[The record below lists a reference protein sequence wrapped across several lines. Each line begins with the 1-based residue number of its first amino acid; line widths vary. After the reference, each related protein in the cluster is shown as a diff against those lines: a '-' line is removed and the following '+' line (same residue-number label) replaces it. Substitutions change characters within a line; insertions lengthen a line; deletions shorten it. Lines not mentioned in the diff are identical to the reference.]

1 MKYIFITG
9 GVVSSV
15 GKGITTASLGR
26 LLIDRGFK
34 VMALKIDPYI
44 NVDAGTMNPFQHG
57 EVFVTEDGAETDLDL
72 GHYERFLGLN
82 LSHQSNLTSGIV
94 YRSVIEKERRGDYLG
109 QTVQLIPHITDEI
122 KNSIYQL
129 GDDSGADVLLT
140 EIGGTIGDFETPPF
154 VEAIKQ
160 IGIEIGDENALYI
173 HVSLVIYLGPWG
185 ESKSKA
191 TQHSVRALL
200 GLGVEPDIL
209 ICRTK
214 YALTDAMLKKISSRC
229 GIPLESVIEAPD
241 TKNIYEIPLNL
252 EKRGLADIA
261 LKKLNMVNNGPFK
274 DSKWA
279 QMVKRLKS
287 PKEEVNIAIVGK
299 YVMHGDAYISVKEAL
314 KHAGIANETVVNIK
328 WVDSEKIEEMDD
340 LSEQFEDISGIVV
353 PGGFG
358 DRGIEGKITAIKYL
372 RERKIPFLGLCLGLH
387 CMVIEFARNIA
398 GFENANSSEFD
409 SDTPHPVI
417 DLLPEQKKEK
427 ELGGTMRLGSQPCEL
442 KPDTLAYQAYKQDI
456 IWERHRHRY
465 EFNDKYRKILTEKG
479 LRIGG
484 VSQDRGLVEIVE
496 LQDHP
501 WMLATQFHPEFKS
514 RPLEPH
520 PLFLDFI
527 KASLEYKK
535 GQRGTTRET

>member
-26 LLIDRGFK
+26 LLINRGLK

-57 EVFVTEDGAETDLDL
+57 EVFVTNDGAETDLDL
-72 GHYERFLGLN
+72 GHYERFLGIDLN
-82 LSHQSNLTSGIV
+82 RNSNLTSGIV

-122 KNSIYQL
+122 KNRIYQL
-129 GDDSGADVLLT
+129 GKESGADVLLT
-140 EIGGTIGDFETPPF
+140 EIGGTIGDFEMPPF

-160 IGIEIGDENALYI
+160 IGIEVGEENALYI
-173 HVSLVIYLGPWG
+173 HVSLVISLGPWG

-191 TQHSVRALL
+191 TQHSVRELL
-200 GLGVEPDIL
+200 GLGIEPDIL
-209 ICRTK
+209 ICRAKHT
-214 YALTDAMLKKISSRC
+214 LSDPMLKKISSRC
-229 GIPLESVIEAPD
+229 GVSLESVIEATD

-252 EKRGLADIA
+252 EKQELADIA
-261 LKKLNMVNNGPFK
+261 LKKLNMGNRGQPNN
-274 DSKWA
+274 SEWV
-279 QMVKRLKS
+279 QMVEKMKGTNE
-287 PKEEVNIAIVGK
+287 KVNIAIVGK
-299 YVMHGDAYISVKEAL
+299 YVRHGDAYISVKEAL
-314 KHAGIANETVVNIK
+314 KHAGIANNTAVNIK
-328 WVDSEKIEEMDD
+328 WVDSEKTEEKDD
-340 LSEQFEDISGIVV
+340 LAEQFEDISGIVV

-387 CMVIEFARNIA
+387 CMVIEFARNVA
-398 GFENANSSEFD
+398 GLENANSSEFAP
-409 SDTPHPVI
+409 DTPYPVI
-417 DLLPEQKKEK
+417 DLLPEQKQE
-427 ELGGTMRLGSQPCEL
+427 EEMGGTMRLGSQPCKL
-442 KPDTLAYQAYKQDI
+442 IPDTLAYQSYKQEVVC
-456 IWERHRHRY
+456 ERHRHRY
-465 EFNDKYRKILTEKG
+465 EFNDEYRELLTEKG

-484 VSQDRGLVEIVE
+484 VSQDKGLVEILE
-496 LQDHP
+496 IQDHP

-520 PLFLDFI
+520 PLFSDFI
-527 KASLEYKK
+527 KASLKYRAEK
-535 GQRGTTRET
+535 

>member
-1 MKYIFITG
+1 MKYVFITG

-57 EVFVTEDGAETDLDL
+57 EVFVTNDGAETDLDL
-72 GHYERFLGLN
+72 GHYERFLGID
-82 LSHQSNLTSGIV
+82 LSQQSNLTSGMV

-129 GDDSGADVLLT
+129 GEDSGADVLLT

-160 IGIEIGDENALYI
+160 IGIEVGKENALFI
-173 HVSLVIYLGPWG
+173 HVSLIIYLGPWG

-200 GLGVEPDIL
+200 GLGINPDIL

-214 YALTDAMLKKISSRC
+214 RALSSGMLNKISSRC
-229 GIPLESVIEAPD
+229 GVPLDSVIEARD
-241 TKNIYEIPLNL
+241 TKTIYEIPLEL
-252 EKRGLADIA
+252 EKHGLADVA
-261 LKKLNMVNNGPFK
+261 LKKLNMVNNGLPK
-274 DSKWA
+274 RTEWT
-279 QMVKRLKS
+279 QMVNRLKKI
-287 PKEEVNIAIVGK
+287 KEQVNIAIVGK
-299 YVMHGDAYISVKEAL
+299 YVIHGDAYISVKEAL
-314 KHAGIANETVVNIK
+314 NHAGIANDMDVKIR
-328 WVDSEKIEEMDD
+328 WIDSERLEKMDD
-340 LSEQFEDISGIVV
+340 LSERFKDISGVVV

-358 DRGIEGKITAIKYL
+358 DRGIEGKVVAINYV
-372 RERKIPFLGLCLGLH
+372 RENKIPFLGLCLGLH
-387 CMVIEFARNIA
+387 CMVIELARNLA
-398 GFENANSSEFD
+398 KLENANSSEFD
-409 SDTPHPVI
+409 ADTPHPVI
-417 DLLPEQKKEK
+417 DLLPEQNQE
-427 ELGGTMRLGSQPCEL
+427 EDLGGTMRLGSQDCVL
-442 KPDTLAYQAYKQDI
+442 KPDTLAYRAYKQEEVS
-456 IWERHRHRY
+456 ERHRHRY
-465 EFNDKYRKILTEKG
+465 EFNDKYRKVLTKNG

-484 VSQDRGLVEIVE
+484 ISKDRGLVEIVE
-496 LQDHP
+496 FKDHP
-501 WMLATQFHPEFKS
+501 WMLATQFHPEFQS

-520 PLFLDFI
+520 PLFSDFI
-527 KASLEYKK
+527 KASLEYKRVN
-535 GQRGTTRET
+535 G

>member
-1 MKYIFITG
+1 MKYVFITG

-15 GKGITTASLGR
+15 GKGIATASLGR

-34 VMALKIDPYI
+34 VMALKVDPYI

-72 GHYERFLGLN
+72 GHYERFLGIDLHRN
-82 LSHQSNLTSGIV
+82 SNLTSGMV

-122 KNSIYQL
+122 KNRIYKL
-129 GDDSGADVLLT
+129 ADESNADLLLT

-160 IGIEIGDENALYI
+160 IGLEVGEENVLYI

-200 GLGVEPDIL
+200 GLGIEPDIL
-209 ICRTK
+209 VCRTK
-214 YALTDAMLKKISSRC
+214 RALSDAMLKKISSRC
-229 GIPLESVIEAPD
+229 GVPLESVIEAID

-261 LKKLNMVNNGPFK
+261 LKKLNMVNNSLPK
-274 DSKWA
+274 NTAWM
-279 QMVKRLKS
+279 QMVKRFKN
-287 PKEEVNIAIVGK
+287 PKDQVNIAIVGK
-299 YVMHGDAYISVKEAL
+299 YVRHGDAYISVKEAL
-314 KHAGIANETVVNIK
+314 KHAGIANKTAVNVK
-328 WVDSEKIEEMDD
+328 WVDSEKIEEMDE
-340 LSEQFEDISGIVV
+340 LSGQFEDISGVVV

-358 DRGIEGKITAIKYL
+358 DRGIEGKISAIKYL

-387 CMVIEFARNIA
+387 CMVIEFARNVA
-398 GFENANSSEFD
+398 GLENANSSEFAP
-409 SDTPHPVI
+409 DTPYPVI
-417 DLLPEQKKEK
+417 DLLPEQRQEK
-427 ELGGTMRLGSQPCEL
+427 DLGGTMRLGSQPCKL
-442 KPDTLAYQAYKQDI
+442 IPGTLAYQAYEQDVV
-456 IWERHRHRY
+456 WERHRHRY
-465 EFNDKYRKILTEKG
+465 EFNDEYRKTVNEKG
-479 LRIGG
+479 LRISGI
-484 VSQDRGLVEIVE
+484 SKDKGLVEIFE

-501 WMLATQFHPEFKS
+501 WMVATQFHPEFKS

-535 GQRGTTRET
+535 GQIG